1 MGGSRCGTMSQQDCF
16 VATLSQLGWTTL
28 SLHHTWVLLLVL
40 GANVSDSLHDSLDML
55 VLTHNSDAA
64 VTCCCCCCC
73 RPFLLSVE
81 DPAMPGRDMS
91 SGSFAI
97 RDVRAAFMRAATTLR
112 ELTTSHEDTGKGPNQ
127 HTTSTAAA
135 GGAAGALQQSVA
147 AAAAAAVLAGG
158 KKGGVQP
165 QTPQQQ
171 HQQATVTFDVVE
183 DREAWS
189 AVQADGQSRSF
200 DAEDSPAQPAAAAA
214 AGWDNSPS
222 NIIHSSSGGSLFGF
236 AAVAGMGAVAASIE
250 QQLGQGLREGLG
262 MLGRLVDVVAAVG
275 RGAAA
280 DAHRSEQARQAA
292 LRGQARWVA

>member
-1 MGGSRCGTMSQQDCF
+1 
-16 VATLSQLGWTTL
+16 
-28 SLHHTWVLLLVL
+28 
-40 GANVSDSLHDSLDML
+40 
-55 VLTHNSDAA
+55 
-64 VTCCCCCCC
+64 
-73 RPFLLSVE
+73 
-81 DPAMPGRDMS
+81 MPGRDMS

>member
-1 MGGSRCGTMSQQDCF
+1 
-16 VATLSQLGWTTL
+16 
-28 SLHHTWVLLLVL
+28 
-40 GANVSDSLHDSLDML
+40 
-55 VLTHNSDAA
+55 
-64 VTCCCCCCC
+64 
-73 RPFLLSVE
+73 
-81 DPAMPGRDMS
+81 MPGRDMS

-127 HTTSTAAA
+127 HTTSTGAA

-165 QTPQQQ
+165 QTPPQQ
-171 HQQATVTFDVVE
+171 HQQRRQAKVTFDVVE

-200 DAEDSPAQPAAAAA
+200 DAEDSSAQPAAAAA

-222 NIIHSSSGGSLFGF
+222 NITHSSSGGSLFGV

-250 QQLGQGLREGLG
+250 QQLGQGLRERLG

-280 DAHRSEQARQAA
+280 DAHRSELARQAA